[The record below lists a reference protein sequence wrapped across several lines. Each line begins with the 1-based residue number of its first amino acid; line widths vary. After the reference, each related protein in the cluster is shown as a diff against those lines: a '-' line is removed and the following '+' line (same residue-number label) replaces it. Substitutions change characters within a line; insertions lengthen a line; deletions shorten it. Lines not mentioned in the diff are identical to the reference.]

1 MSKLSGIL
9 TIAMIL
15 MVIFFSSI
23 FVIDEGH
30 LAIVT
35 RLGEIKTNAK
45 KEPVV
50 LQPGLHFKMPVLESV
65 LRFDIRIQTL
75 AIDKARIMTMQKKDV
90 LVDYYV
96 KWQIT
101 DLPTY
106 FISTSGNKLQAEQ
119 LLTQQANNALRAE
132 FGKRDIQD
140 VVSDARSEIM
150 STLQKSVN
158 ISAEPLG
165 IKVVDVRIKSIDL
178 PDEVSTAVFNRM
190 RAERAR
196 VAAEHRSKGQAMAEA
211 IRAKADADATVMVAK
226 ATTLGAKLR
235 AKGDLSAGKIYS
247 AAYRQD
253 PGFYSFY
260 QSLET
265 YRKSFATTNDVVVL
279 DTRND
284 FLKYFNGGSNEHAVA
299 AKKV

>member
-1 MSKLSGIL
+1 MSKLTAVLSSLIFIGVIL
-9 TIAMIL
+9 
-15 MVIFFSSI
+15 FSSV
-23 FVIDEGH
+23 FVINEGQ

-35 RLGEIKTNAK
+35 RLGEIKTNTQK
-45 KEPVV
+45 QPVV
-50 LQPGLHFKMPVLESV
+50 LQPGLHFKVPLLESV

-75 AIDKARIMTMQKKDV
+75 TIDKARIMTLQKKDV

-96 KWQIT
+96 KWQIV

-106 FISTSGNKLQAEQ
+106 FTSTSGNKLQAEQ
-119 LLTQQANNALRAE
+119 LLTQQVNNALRAE
-132 FGKRDIQD
+132 FGKRNIED

-150 STLQKSVN
+150 SALQKSAN
-158 ISAEPLG
+158 ISALPLG

-178 PDEVSTAVFNRM
+178 PDEVSMAVFNRM
-190 RAERAR
+190 RAERSR

-211 IRAKADADATVMVAK
+211 IRAKADADSTVIVAK

-235 AKGDLSAGKIYS
+235 AKGDREAGKIYS

-265 YRKSFATTNDVVVL
+265 YRKSFATSNDVVVL
-279 DTRND
+279 DTHND
-284 FLKYFNGGSNEHAVA
+284 FLKYFNGSFNEHGV

>member
-1 MSKLSGIL
+1 MSQLKSIL
-9 TIAMIL
+9 IL
-15 MVIFFSSI
+15 IVFALVLLFSSV
-23 FVIDEGH
+23 FVINEGH

-35 RLGEIKTNAK
+35 RLGEIKANS
-45 KEPVV
+45 ERQPIV
-50 LQPGLHFKMPVLESV
+50 LQPGLHFKTPFLDSV

-75 AIDKARIMTMQKKDV
+75 TIDKARIMTMQKKDV

-96 KWQIT
+96 KWQII
-101 DLPTY
+101 DLSTY
-106 FISTSGNKLQAEQ
+106 FTSTSGNKLQAEQ
-119 LLTQQANNALRAE
+119 LLTQQVNNALRAE
-132 FGKRDIQD
+132 FGKRDIED

-150 STLQKSVN
+150 STLQKSAN
-158 ISAEPLG
+158 ISALPLG

-211 IRAKADADATVMVAK
+211 IRAKADADATVKVAT
-226 ATTLGAKLR
+226 ATAAGAKLK
-235 AKGDLSAGKIYS
+235 ASGDREAGKIYS

-279 DTRND
+279 DTQND
-284 FLKYFNGGSNEHAVA
+284 FLKYFNGKFGGESNNI
-299 AKKV
+299 KK